1 MGEPEERNEQDAV
14 FEFPCRFP
22 IKAMGPADMDFEGLV
37 VELIGRHAGD
47 IDRETAVSVRA
58 STGGKWLAVTVVVE
72 AHSRAQLDAIYRE
85 LTAHEAVKW
94 AL

>member
-1 MGEPEERNEQDAV
+1 LDAPEAPEGVDAV
-14 FEFPCRFP
+14 FGFPCRFP
-22 IKAMGPADMDFEGLV
+22 IKAMGPADMAFEDLV
-37 VELIGRHAGD
+37 VEIVGRHVRD
-47 IDRETAVSVRA
+47 LDRERAVSVRA
-58 STGGKWLAVTVVVE
+58 SSGGRWLAVTVVVE